1 MNKQKLNNAIKHAK
15 ITVKEVQN
23 DSMYYSSNI
32 AIRPRKETNY
42 HYTINIGGLSTDD
55 MVAFMD
61 WFKEVN
67 PSWLEG
73 IEQDFDN
80 GWNQH

>member
-1 MNKQKLNNAIKHAK
+1 MNKKLNNAIKHAK

-32 AIRPRKETNY
+32 AVRPHKETNY

-55 MVAFMD
+55 MVAFMN
-61 WFKEVN
+61 WFKEVK
-67 PSWLEG
+67 PDWLEG
-73 IEQDFDN
+73 IDQRHSDECDI
-80 GWNQH
+80 